1 MKVYDIQNAGPNH
14 RFLIRNSKGQQ
25 LLVSNCTQ
33 AVAAD
38 IMAHGAVNAERK
50 GFTIWGLIH
59 DQALAQAKGKLDDFV
74 AALTEL
80 PPWAA
85 GLPIKAEGRITPSYQ
100 KV

>member
-14 RFLIRNSKGQQ
+14 RFLIRNPKGQP

-38 IMAHGAVNAERK
+38 FIAHGAVTAERR

-59 DQALAQAKGKLDDFV
+59 DQALGRAQGKLDDFV
-74 AALTEL
+74 AALTDL
-80 PPWAA
+80 PPWAT
-85 GLPIKAEGRITPSYQ
+85 GLPLKAEGKICNWYR
-100 KV
+100 K